1 MDIAT
6 HAKGTA
12 DAITSPY
19 LYSEAG
25 QLSEEGTNVAWD
37 RSTLYGLRGM
47 FRAAVILQAK
57 NPTEGQHLR
66 RVAFDYLMGYCIRR
80 LLGDHVPY
88 AIEAYPEG
96 GKRHLSAESALF
108 CQILTEGILAVQ
120 PLGFTSFS
128 FSTQIPED
136 LPRLQVSNIHAFG
149 EVFSISIEN
158 GVWSLDTESGKHLGG
173 ACEGRVTVEF
183 GR

>member
-1 MDIAT
+1 MEWTASQAHAISASAKDILVSA
-6 HAKGTA
+6 AAGSGKTA
-12 DAITSPY
+12 VLTERI
-19 LYSEAG
+19 
-25 QLSEEGTNVAWD
+25 LS
-37 RSTLYGLRGM
+37 
-47 FRAAVILQAK
+47 
-57 NPTEGQHLR
+57 
-66 RVAFDYLMGYCIRR
+66 R
-80 LLGDHVPY
+80 LLDREHPIEITDLLVVTFTKAAAAELKERIAKLLQQ

-120 PLGFTSFS
+120 PLSFTSFS
-128 FSTQIPED
+128 FSTRIPED

-149 EVFSISIEN
+149 EVFSISVEN

-173 ACEGRVTVEF
+173 ACEGRITVEF